1 MRSVNEDATNIS
13 VARGNRMTMPNFLL
27 IGAMK
32 AGTTAFYQYLDQ
44 HPQVYMSPFKEPNFF
59 AFEGEKL
66 DFRAPSDIEGLNRH
80 AVTDIEQ
87 YRRLF
92 DGVSG
97 EEAIGEASHWY
108 MYRPKASGCIKHHI
122 PDAKL
127 IAVLRDPAE
136 RAYSEFLHFVRDGDE
151 PITDFTEAL
160 RQEAPR
166 IHDNW
171 TMGLYIDRGYYYT
184 QLKRYFDKFDRD
196 QIRVY
201 LYEDLQADPVG
212 VMRETFRFLGVD
224 DAFVPDTSIRPNIS
238 GMPRSRI
245 LHALLNKSRRTK
257 GLLGPILPGAV
268 IRYGKV
274 LRTRNLVKPH
284 MPSEARR
291 QLIET
296 YREETLKLQNL
307 IQRDLS
313 GWLEV

>member
-1 MRSVNEDATNIS
+1 
-13 VARGNRMTMPNFLL
+13 MTMPNFLL

-59 AFEGEKL
+59 AFEGENL

-80 AVTDIEQ
+80 AITDIKQ
-87 YRRLF
+87 YRALF
-92 DGVSG
+92 AGVSG
-97 EEAIGEASHWY
+97 EKAIGEASHWY
-108 MYRPKASGCIKHHI
+108 MYSPKASERIKRHI

-136 RAYSEFLHFVRDGDE
+136 RAHSEFLHFVRDGDE

-160 RQEAPR
+160 RKEEAR
-166 IHDNW
+166 IRDNW

-201 LYEDLQADPVG
+201 LYEDLQIGPVG
-212 VMRETFRFLGVD
+212 VMQETFQFLEVD
-224 DAFVPDTSIRPNIS
+224 DDFVPDISIRPNVS
-238 GMPRSRI
+238 GIPKNKV
-245 LHALLNKSRRTK
+245 LHTLLNKSRRTK
-257 GLLGPILPGAV
+257 DVLEPILPYGV
-268 IRYGKV
+268 IRYAKD
-274 LRTRNLVKPH
+274 LRIRNLVKPR

-296 YREETLKLQNL
+296 YREEILKLQDL

-313 GWLEV
+313 GWLKV